1 MNCAFSG
8 SSGTASEAGKMQ
20 QNAALLYKINR
31 IDNQRLC
38 PSPNV
43 RSYLVKLVNIQSIY
57 FKIMNYALLYKIV
70 FENVIHSKSV
80 LLLPRQIGNDEHS
93 REICMISASKSLKS
107 RKALPSHIKT
117 KPELRTRNGNQE
129 AVQHKC

>member
-8 SSGTASEAGKMQ
+8 PSGTASEAGKMQ

-57 FKIMNYALLYKIV
+57 FKIMNYAL
-70 FENVIHSKSV
+70 
-80 LLLPRQIGNDEHS
+80 P
-93 REICMISASKSLKS
+93 
-107 RKALPSHIKT
+107 
-117 KPELRTRNGNQE
+117 
-129 AVQHKC
+129 